1 MWGKL
6 NQMVSGDQQKIEN
19 LESQLEAEQQRNK
32 AINDQFKKL
41 LKEKE
46 VRTLMLFCKKLN
58 FTLFSKCASVY
69 DEIYIC

>member
-19 LESQLEAEQQRNK
+19 LESQLEAEQLRNK
-32 AINDQFKKL
+32 QINDQFKKL

-46 VRTLMLFCKKLN
+46 VLKLFIMIILLAEALN
-58 FTLFSKCASVY
+58 IQCFSYAWSK
-69 DEIYIC
+69 

>member
-19 LESQLEAEQQRNK
+19 LESQLEAEQLRNK
-32 AINDQFKKL
+32 QINDQFKKL

-46 VRTLMLFCKKLN
+46 VLKLFIMIILLAKALN
-58 FTLFSKCASVY
+58 IQCFSYAWSK
-69 DEIYIC
+69 

>member
-6 NQMVSGDQQKIEN
+6 NQIVSGDQQKIES

-41 LKEKE
+41 LREKD
-46 VRTLMLFCKKLN
+46 VCKFIFIPNL
-58 FTLFSKCASVY
+58 L
-69 DEIYIC
+69 